1 MAVSTEQAVGV
12 LNKLVE
18 QLGKRQNDSGKTS
31 YGVDTLTKAYD
42 GDFQLRYASDSFKE
56 YFAGRYTNFSDNWC
70 GIVADAPH
78 ERLEPIGIRLRG
90 ENEGDKGLWASWV
103 DNDADALCDLALLD
117 AIVAKRSFAQVWG
130 TKDDEAVISWGHP
143 SQMIVGYDPATRA
156 RVSGAQVWRDGD
168 MEFAA
173 LDWSGF
179 LWKFERAVPQTS
191 ALEDAGFVMPPGLM
205 TGGWTPRQPAEDD
218 VWPLK
223 NPMGKVSFVE
233 LPNRPRLVGEPISDI
248 AGTLSMQHA
257 INLLWAQL
265 FAVSDE
271 ATIGQRAI
279 IGAEQPVTPILD
291 GDGNVIGERPVD
303 LKKLR
308 QDDILWI
315 TDPGAKAHEWTPAKL
330 DVFTSVIEIAVGHIA
345 AQTRT
350 PAHYLLIG
358 GTIANVSGDAMKAL
372 ETGLVKRTEE
382 KTQHFGRSIRDVF
395 ELVALAK
402 DDDATAAA
410 VRGGKVLWKDVEN
423 RSDAQRADALSKKR
437 DIGYPLRY
445 LLELDGLPPEEI
457 ERVMAMV
464 VEEGTDPVLA
474 RILRPTP
481 TNEPGATSG
490 DDGDADSGV

>member
-1 MAVSTEQAVGV
+1 MAVTAVQAIAV
-12 LNKLVE
+12 LEKLVE
-18 QLGKRQNDSGKTS
+18 ELRNRQNDDGGNS

-42 GDFQLRYASDSFKE
+42 GEFKLRYASDSFKE
-56 YFAGRYTNFSDNWC
+56 YFAGRYANFSDNWC
-70 GIVADAPH
+70 GIVGDAPH

-90 ENEGDKGLWASWV
+90 QNEGDSGLWGSWV

-117 AIVAKRSFAQVWG
+117 AIVAKRSFAQVWAD
-130 TKDDEAVISWGHP
+130 KDDNPIISWGHP

-156 RVSGAQVWRDGD
+156 RVSGAHVWLDGD
-168 MEFAA
+168 MEFAS
-173 LDWSGF
+173 LDWAGA
-179 LWKFERAVPQTS
+179 LWKFQRSVPS
-191 ALEDAGFVMPPGLM
+191 NSGLILPSSFNQ
-205 TGGWTPRQPAEDD
+205 GGWEMRQDD
-218 VWPLK
+218 ADDTWPLE
-223 NPMGKVSFVE
+223 NPMGKCSFVE
-233 LPNRPRLVGEPISDI
+233 LPNRPRLIGEPLSDI
-248 AGTLSMQHA
+248 AGTLAMQHA

-279 IGAEQPVTPILD
+279 IGAERPVVPILD
-291 GDGNVIGERPVD
+291 GDGQIVGERPVD

-315 TDPGAKAHEWTPAKL
+315 TDPAAKAHEWTPANL
-330 DVFTSVIEIAVGHIA
+330 EVFTKVIEIAVGHIA

-382 KTQHFGRSIRDVF
+382 KTQHFGRSIRDIF

-402 DDDATAAA
+402 NDTTTAAA

-457 ERVMAMV
+457 TRVMAMV
-464 VEEGTDPVLA
+464 EQEATDPILS
-474 RILRPTP
+474 RIMRPT

-490 DDGDADSGV
+490 DDGDADSGN